1 MKILAAIFAAIA
13 LPSALLGFGMDVL
26 PILALLGK
34 TAAVI
39 ALVGFAITVLAY
51 MTGELTLL
59 VNFDADDIHP

>member
-13 LPSALLGFGMDVL
+13 LLSALLGFGMDVL

-39 ALVGFAITVLAY
+39 ALVGCAITVLAY
-51 MTGELTLL
+51 ITGELTLL